1 MEGSFLFVLKNGPY
15 NHISGTYDGRH
26 GMFESD
32 EFREYIEKLIK
43 MYLALFEKASC
54 DERFKE
60 LSREEIDRMIL
71 ESSYFNQNPFK
82 TTDKD
87 NEEKKKMEDARALI
101 KKRLAFIKE
110 NYKEWNFFNAFCLT
124 TEYPERPIRFFF
136 EFRESSGDNIFD
148 LINNKQKCICRD
160 GLIKEVTVGN
170 FEECAFVNNREEA
183 VEILGNIA
191 KIFEEYLNNE
201 GLAAVDD
208 YHQCFSISFRR
219 HGIPSHLFE
228 KSEIETAM
236 RNADDRHNNQ
246 LVVDEDGYVKII
258 SDNKDGMLYPV
269 RLECWNAGNNYVGK
283 FSKLCTLDEDYK
295 YCLHGWLRYLKT
307 GRKQYMDY
315 LTEEIEED
323 SLISQIKEFYNK

>member
-1 MEGSFLFVLKNGPY
+1 
-15 NHISGTYDGRH
+15 
-26 GMFESD
+26 
-32 EFREYIEKLIK
+32 

-54 DERFKE
+54 DECFKE

-71 ESSYFNQNPFK
+71 ESAYFNQNPFK

-101 KKRLAFIKE
+101 KKRRAFIKE

-136 EFRESSGDNIFD
+136 EFRESSGGNIFD
-148 LINNKQKCICRD
+148 LINNKQKCICRN

-208 YHQCFSISFRR
+208 HHQCFSISFRR

-283 FSKLCTLDEDYK
+283 FSKLCTLDVVYK
-295 YCLHGWLRYLKT
+295 YCLHGWFRYLKT
-307 GRKQYMDY
+307 GRKLYMDF

>member
-1 MEGSFLFVLKNGPY
+1 MLHMYSMVYMIMTLESLYQRDIKKKLKGIWKDLFFFVLKNGPY

-32 EFREYIEKLIK
+32 EFREYIEKLIN

-124 TEYPERPIRFFF
+124 T
-136 EFRESSGDNIFD
+136 
-148 LINNKQKCICRD
+148 
-160 GLIKEVTVGN
+160 
-170 FEECAFVNNREEA
+170 
-183 VEILGNIA
+183 
-191 KIFEEYLNNE
+191 
-201 GLAAVDD
+201 
-208 YHQCFSISFRR
+208 IS
-219 HGIPSHLFE
+219 
-228 KSEIETAM
+228 
-236 RNADDRHNNQ
+236 
-246 LVVDEDGYVKII
+246 
-258 SDNKDGMLYPV
+258 
-269 RLECWNAGNNYVGK
+269 
-283 FSKLCTLDEDYK
+283 
-295 YCLHGWLRYLKT
+295 
-307 GRKQYMDY
+307 
-315 LTEEIEED
+315 
-323 SLISQIKEFYNK
+323 